1 MSKSKSAESSTSKAA
16 ELADQLTDDLKK
28 VIENLDEQDDVVKM
42 KKQAKEVADVA
53 TEFIKEYP
61 LQTVAGAAVIGLALG
76 YLIGRR
82 K

>member
-1 MSKSKSAESSTSKAA
+1 MSKSKSID
-16 ELADQLTDDLKK
+16 LADQIADDLKK
-28 VIENLDEQDDVVKM
+28 VIENLDEQEDVVKL

-53 TEFIKEYP
+53 TEFIREYP
-61 LQTVAGAAVIGLALG
+61 VQSVVGAAVVGLALG